1 MLLLRLVIPL
11 LAFPLIVVTCFTGV
25 LFYPLVAV
33 VYIDLVYAA
42 DAKLEALAN
51 QKSQLY
57 LIRVALTLV
66 SLVTAVGLCTAG
78 WT

>member
-1 MLLLRLVIPL
+1 MLLLRLLIPL
-11 LAFPLIVVTCFTGV
+11 LVYPLIVVTCFTGV

-33 VYIDLVYAA
+33 VYVDLVYAA
-42 DAKLEALAN
+42 DAQLEALAN

-57 LIRVALTLV
+57 LIRVALTLI
-66 SLVTAVGLCTAG
+66 SLATAVGLCIAG

>member
-1 MLLLRLVIPL
+1 M
-11 LAFPLIVVTCFTGV
+11 
-25 LFYPLVAV
+25 VAV

-66 SLVTAVGLCTAG
+66 SLATAVGLCTAG